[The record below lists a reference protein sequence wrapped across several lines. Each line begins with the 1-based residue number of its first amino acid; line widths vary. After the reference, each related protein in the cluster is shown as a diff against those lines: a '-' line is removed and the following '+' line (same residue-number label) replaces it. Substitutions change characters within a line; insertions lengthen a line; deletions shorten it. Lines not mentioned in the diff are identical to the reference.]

1 VGLRQI
7 MATGNNMS
15 TDQVDTKA
23 RELLEIMKMW
33 DISRT
38 DSYRIARAMM
48 NVAKNDTDEAWIN
61 PLKGTGLKIDT
72 SEPTLADDFL
82 KRVN

>member
-1 VGLRQI
+1 